1 MAGNTPKQRL
11 KTVLDRMVDMDH
23 QEIPKDYVGLHYG
36 GKGTRKTVTS
46 MGLAQ
51 KLRGDG
57 RILFVDSSD
66 GWVSLDNFPALK
78 RATDYVRV
86 DDPAELM
93 VIARALLNRVKG
105 FEDIS
110 VVMLDEISSW
120 YNDALNGYIRE
131 VHGVD
136 EDQPLPK
143 ADWNDYGPPQAA
155 IFNAIKTF
163 HKVPDLHLIMI
174 SHEQSRA
181 IKGDKNAERIEPA
194 LGSKL
199 SQNIGQIAHV
209 VARFESRLVRNQE
222 TKKQEYTTEIQ
233 VQPTRYVDAKTRI
246 GGMPLKLDAVP
257 FVKDVA
263 AWVNDTERMVSD
275 TAAAEA
281 QVASEDLDED
291 DEDFEVGDDED

>member
-1 MAGNTPKQRL
+1 MAGNTPAQRL
-11 KTVLDRMVDMDH
+11 KTVLDRMVDMEH

-36 GKGTRKTVTS
+36 GKGTAKTVTT

-57 RILFVDSSD
+57 KILFLDSSD
-66 GWVSLDNFPALK
+66 GWVSLDNHPSLK
-78 RATDYVRV
+78 RNTIYIRV

-93 VIARALLNRVKG
+93 VIARALVNGEKKFGEVT
-105 FEDIS
+105 
-110 VVMLDEISSW
+110 VTVLDEVSSW
-120 YNDALNGYIRE
+120 YNDALNSYIRE
-131 VHGVD
+131 VNGVE

-155 IFNAIKTF
+155 IFNAVKTF
-163 HKVPDLHLIMI
+163 HKVPGMHLIMV

-209 VARFESRLVRNQE
+209 VARFESRLVAQKYVRE
-222 TKKQEYTTEIQ
+222 VQ

-246 GGMPLKLDAVP
+246 GGMDTKLDSVA
-257 FVKDVA
+257 FVKSVA
-263 AWVNDTERMVSD
+263 GWINDESRMVGD
-275 TAAAEA
+275 LAAPEA
-281 QVASEDLDED
+281 QVAAEDPDEND
-291 DEDFEVGDDED
+291 DEDFEVEVDEG